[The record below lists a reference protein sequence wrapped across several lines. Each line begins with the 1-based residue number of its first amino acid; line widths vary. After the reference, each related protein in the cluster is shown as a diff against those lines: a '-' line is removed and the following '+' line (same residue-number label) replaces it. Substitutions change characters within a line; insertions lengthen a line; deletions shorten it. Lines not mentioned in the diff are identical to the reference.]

1 MLLFQ
6 SGKLVQEGGLLL
18 ENEVTQDNEQEKVS
32 ICDLWCVCV
41 CVWVGGGGRCRSIG
55 FVRENSNYKSVRLDY
70 YRAYGTPGPKI
81 KLAHVHGMYAM
92 QSVLKQSCVY
102 SIAAILIIVLQ
113 MFYLSI
119 EPSLWGGISTGN
131 LLKAGKSIWDGILCH
146 ILLHLGLQIMMIRL
160 AHWEKNIFCGNNAY
174 CFSHLCNKRAPS
186 QIRDYSSRMS
196 FSDTSQ
202 GF

>member
-1 MLLFQ
+1 MNKKR
-6 SGKLVQEGGLLL
+6 SAYVTCEYVGG
-18 ENEVTQDNEQEKVS
+18 VGGVGGYG
-32 ICDLWCVCV
+32 
-41 CVWVGGGGRCRSIG
+41 CVWVCGSMG
-55 FVRENSNYKSVRLDY
+55 FDREKSDDTGVRLDY

-92 QSVLKQSCVY
+92 QSLLKQSCVY

-131 LLKAGKSIWDGILCH
+131 LLKAGKSIWDGLLCH

-160 AHWEKNIFCGNNAY
+160 AHWEKNIFCGNNVY
-174 CFSHLCNKRAPS
+174 CFSNLCNERAPS
-186 QIRDYSSRMS
+186 QVRDY
-196 FSDTSQ
+196 SDTSQ
-202 GF
+202 GFFKHRELWGEIDRGYTAWQKGFIC